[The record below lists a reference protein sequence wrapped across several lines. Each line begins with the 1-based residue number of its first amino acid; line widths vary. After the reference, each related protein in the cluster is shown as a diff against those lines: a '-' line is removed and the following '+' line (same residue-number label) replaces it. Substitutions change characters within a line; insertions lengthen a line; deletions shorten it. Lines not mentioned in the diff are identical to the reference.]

1 VILAYLR
8 SFMMAPVFVILT
20 LILSLVGISLSFGA
34 NSFRRQRKVIKAWGR
49 WTCFLFGVKVQA
61 RGLENW
67 PYQSGG
73 VVLFNHTSFFDIFAM
88 VGFLPDM
95 RFGAKKE
102 LFSIPFFGWAMKR
115 AGILPI
121 DRARRDQ
128 VYQIYEQS
136 SHRLK
141 FGEKIALAPEG
152 ERTRTPWTL
161 QNFKAGPFLFALSAE
176 VDLIPVIV
184 CGAFQVM
191 SKDQLIPNR
200 KNMFSKI
207 TLDVLPPFSTKGYR
221 VDSRKDLQDDL
232 RAIMQTKLDQVS
244 KEEAPNHGK
253 VHAISNVP
261 S

>member
-1 VILAYLR
+1 MI
-8 SFMMAPVFVILT
+8 PVFIVLTFALSILG
-20 LILSLVGISLSFGA
+20 ICLSYGTD
-34 NSFRRQRKVIKAWGR
+34 SFRRQRKVMKIWGR
-49 WTCFLFGVKVQA
+49 WTCFLFGVQVQT

-67 PYQSGG
+67 PYKSGG

-121 DRARRDQ
+121 DRARRDH

-141 FGEKIALAPEG
+141 SGEKIALAPEG

-184 CGAFQVM
+184 GGAHQVM
-191 SKDQLIPNR
+191 NKDQILPNR
-200 KNMFSKI
+200 KNRTSVI
-207 TLDVLPPFSTKGYR
+207 TLDVMPPLSTQGYR
-221 VDSRKDLQDDL
+221 VDNRKALQDDV
-232 RAIMQTKLDQVS
+232 RSVMQIKLDEIS
-244 KEEAPNHGK
+244 RGAGPSHGK
-253 VHAISNVP
+253 GHGISNVP

>member
-1 VILAYLR
+1 
-8 SFMMAPVFVILT
+8 MGPVFIVLT
-20 LILSLVGISLSFGA
+20 LVLSILGICLSYGMD
-34 NSFRRQRKVIKAWGR
+34 SFRRQRKVMKIWGR
-49 WTCFLFGVKVQA
+49 WTCFLFGVQVQT

-67 PYQSGG
+67 PYKSGG

-95 RFGAKKE
+95 RFGAKRE

-121 DRARRDQ
+121 DRARRDH

-136 SHRLK
+136 THRLK
-141 FGEKIALAPEG
+141 SGEKIALAPEG

-184 CGAFQVM
+184 CGAHQVM
-191 SKDQLIPNR
+191 NKDQLIPNR
-200 KNMFSKI
+200 KQLNSLI
-207 TLDVLPPFSTKGYR
+207 TLDVLPALSTEGFR
-221 VDSRKDLQDDL
+221 SDNRKALQDHV
-232 RAIMQTKLDQVS
+232 RSIMQNKLDEIKGAGTS
-244 KEEAPNHGK
+244 HGK
-253 VHAISNVP
+253 GHGILSEP